1 MKKFISKEL
10 AIGIAVIISLV
21 LLFSGI
27 EYLKGINLFKPA
39 NFYYV
44 KYNNVSGLAVS
55 APVTINGYQIGL
67 VRDINYE
74 YNDGNLYVELS
85 LDKKLKIPVG
95 SKAIIKSDMLGTASI
110 ALELSKEK
118 QFYNIGD
125 EIPGANE
132 KGLMDNIANEVLPSV
147 TNLIPKIDSILSN
160 INIILA
166 NPALTNS
173 INRLD
178 NITANLDKSSEHLAK
193 IMGRSVPAILY
204 NVNDISKNL
213 NTITADLNQVSTDL
227 KNMPLDSTFR
237 NINAITE
244 NIKDVTNRI
253 NGTNSTLGLLI
264 NDRSMYD
271 HLNGTIVNLDSIIID
286 LRKNP
291 KKYVNFKLF

>member
-1 MKKFISKEL
+1 MKKLVSKEL
-10 AIGIAVIISLV
+10 AIGIAVIISLG
-21 LLFSGI
+21 LLFVGI
-27 EYLKGINLFKPA
+27 DYLKGINLFKPA
-39 NFYYV
+39 TFYYV

-67 VRDINYE
+67 VRDISYE
-74 YNDGNLYVELS
+74 YDAGDLLVELS
-85 LDKKLKIPVG
+85 LDKELKLPLG

-110 ALELSKEK
+110 DLELSKEK
-118 QFYNIGD
+118 KYYEVGD
-125 EIPGANE
+125 QIQGANE
-132 KGLMDNIANEVLPSV
+132 KGLMENITNDVLPSV
-147 TNLIPKIDSILSN
+147 TSLIPKIDSILTN

-173 INRLD
+173 VNRLD
-178 NITANLDKSSEHLAK
+178 NITANLDKSAAYLSN

-213 NTITADLNQVSTDL
+213 NTITADLNEVSTDL
-227 KNMPLDSTFR
+227 KNMPLDSTYR
-237 NINAITE
+237 NIHDITE
-244 NIKDVTNRI
+244 NLKTVTSRI
-253 NGTNSTLGLLI
+253 NGTDSTIGLLI